1 MATTVLTPQ
10 QMCTMFLAGAK
21 ELEAHKDH
29 INELNVFPVPDGDT
43 GMNMTLTIMS
53 AAKEVYALK
62 DPNMQDFCKAVSSGS
77 LRGARGNSGVIL
89 SQLFRGF
96 TKVAKTYEELDA
108 AVIAA
113 GCEKATETAYKA
125 VMQPKEG
132 TILTVA
138 KAVSEKATACVR
150 RGETDIEV
158 ILTELIAGAKVA
170 LDKTPELLPVLKEAG
185 VVDSGG
191 AGLVCV
197 LEGILAGL
205 QGKGIAFSAEA
216 SEGEKKAET
225 ETRAAEK
232 YKFLYHTSIAM
243 LLDKEM
249 NHHEEAVIKKYID
262 AVGDTCAYTIE
273 GRIVN
278 MSLNTNDPGMVIQKA
293 LKYGELIDVV
303 VENRRQ
309 KRSEKAKEAVKAE
322 ADDAKKD
329 TAAPETAEEA
339 AQNRVID
346 VSAGISKDNGFV
358 QISVGDGMTEIFK
371 SLGVDVIVEGGQTMN
386 PSTEDILKA
395 VEIVKAPIVYVF
407 PNNKNVIMAADQAAK
422 ISKDKQV
429 VVVPTKTVTQGIT
442 AMISYVEGASIEEN
456 KETMLADIQNVKT
469 GEVTYSVRDT
479 SIDGTEIHQGDY
491 MGIGDKG
498 ILSVGKDISEV
509 IVEMLD
515 KMETS
520 DAEVVSIYY
529 GKDVTEDDANKI
541 KELAESKYPE
551 VDVELAYG
559 GQPIYYYIISAE

>member
-62 DPNMQDFCKAVSSGS
+62 EPNMQDFCKAVSSGS

-150 RGETDIEV
+150 KGETDIEV

-197 LEGILAGL
+197 LEGMLAGL
-205 QGKGIAFSAEA
+205 QGKGIVFSAETA
-216 SEGEKKAET
+216 EEEKKAET
-225 ETRAAEK
+225 EKRSAEK
-232 YKFLYHTSIAM
+232 FKYLYHTSIAM
-243 LLDKEM
+243 LLEKEM

-309 KRSEKAKEAVKAE
+309 KKSAKTNETVKSEPKEEKAATEKNE
-322 ADDAKKD
+322 
-329 TAAPETAEEA
+329 ET

-395 VEIVKAPIVYVF
+395 VEIVKAPVVYVF
-407 PNNKNVIMAADQAAK
+407 PNNKNVIMAAEQAAK
-422 ISKDKQV
+422 ISKEKQV

-442 AMISYVEGASIEEN
+442 AMISYVEGASVEEN
-456 KETMLADIQNVKT
+456 KEAMLSDIQNVKT

-479 SIDGTEIHQGDY
+479 SVDGTEIHQGDY

-498 ILSVGKDISEV
+498 ILSVGRDISDVV
-509 IVEMLD
+509 IGMLD
-515 KMETS
+515 KMATAE
-520 DAEVVSIYY
+520 AEVVSIYY
-529 GKDVTEDDANKI
+529 GKDVTKEDADKI
-541 KELAESKYPE
+541 KELVESKYPE

>member
-62 DPNMQDFCKAVSSGS
+62 EPNMQDFCKAVSSGS

-150 RGETDIEV
+150 KGETDIEV

-197 LEGILAGL
+197 LEGMLAGL
-205 QGKGIAFSAEA
+205 QGKGIVFSAETA
-216 SEGEKKAET
+216 EEEKKAET
-225 ETRAAEK
+225 EKRSAEK
-232 YKFLYHTSIAM
+232 FKYLYHTSIAM
-243 LLDKEM
+243 LLEKEM

-309 KRSEKAKEAVKAE
+309 KKSAKTNETVKSEPKEEKAATEKNE
-322 ADDAKKD
+322 
-329 TAAPETAEEA
+329 ET

-395 VEIVKAPIVYVF
+395 VEIVKAPVVYVF
-407 PNNKNVIMAADQAAK
+407 PNNKNVIMAAEQAAK
-422 ISKDKQV
+422 ISKEKQV

-442 AMISYVEGASIEEN
+442 AMISYVEGASVEEN
-456 KETMLADIQNVKT
+456 KEAMLSDIQNVKT

-498 ILSVGKDISEV
+498 ILSVGRDISDVV
-509 IVEMLD
+509 IGMLD
-515 KMETS
+515 KMATA

-529 GKDVTEDDANKI
+529 GKDVTKEDADKI
-541 KELAESKYPE
+541 KELVESKYPE

>member
-62 DPNMQDFCKAVSSGS
+62 EPNMQDFCKAVSSGS

-150 RGETDIEV
+150 KGETDIEV

-197 LEGILAGL
+197 LEGMLAGL
-205 QGKGIAFSAEA
+205 QGKGIVFSAETA
-216 SEGEKKAET
+216 EGEKKAET
-225 ETRAAEK
+225 EKRSAEK
-232 YKFLYHTSIAM
+232 FKYLYHTSIAM
-243 LLDKEM
+243 LLEKEM

-309 KRSEKAKEAVKAE
+309 KKSAKTKETVKSEPKEEKAAAE
-322 ADDAKKD
+322 KNE
-329 TAAPETAEEA
+329 ET

-395 VEIVKAPIVYVF
+395 VEIVKAPVVYVF
-407 PNNKNVIMAADQAAK
+407 PNNKNVIMAAEQAAK
-422 ISKDKQV
+422 ISKEKQV

-442 AMISYVEGASIEEN
+442 AMISYVEGASVEEN
-456 KETMLADIQNVKT
+456 KEAMLSDIQNVKT

-498 ILSVGKDISEV
+498 ILSVGRDISDVV
-509 IVEMLD
+509 IGMLD
-515 KMETS
+515 KMATA

-529 GKDVTEDDANKI
+529 GKDVTKEDADKI
-541 KELAESKYPE
+541 KELVESKYPE

>member
-1 MATTVLTPQ
+1 
-10 QMCTMFLAGAK
+10 MFLAGAK

-150 RGETDIEV
+150 KGETDIEV
-158 ILTELIAGAKVA
+158 ILTELIASAKVA

-205 QGKGIAFSAEA
+205 QGKGIAFTTEA
-216 SEGEKKAET
+216 AEGEKNAES
-225 ETRAAEK
+225 EKRAAEK

-249 NHHEEAVIKKYID
+249 NHHEEATMKKYID

-309 KRSEKAKEAVKAE
+309 KKSDKTKAAVKAE
-322 ADDAKKD
+322 VKEEKAEAEK
-329 TAAPETAEEA
+329 TEEA

-371 SLGVDVIVEGGQTMN
+371 TLGVDVIVEGGQTMN

-407 PNNKNVIMAADQAAK
+407 PNNKNVIMAAEQAAK
-422 ISKDKQV
+422 ISKEKQV

-456 KETMLADIQNVKT
+456 KEAMLADIQNVKT

-515 KMETS
+515 KMETA

-529 GKDVTEDDANKI
+529 GKDVTEEDANKI
-541 KELAESKYPE
+541 KDLAESKYPD

>member
-62 DPNMQDFCKAVSSGS
+62 EPNMQDFCKAVSSGS

-150 RGETDIEV
+150 KGETDIEV

-197 LEGILAGL
+197 LEGMLAGL
-205 QGKGIAFSAEA
+205 QGKGIVFSAETA
-216 SEGEKKAET
+216 EEEKKADT
-225 ETRAAEK
+225 EKRSAEK
-232 YKFLYHTSIAM
+232 FKYLYHTSIAM
-243 LLDKEM
+243 LLEKEM

-309 KRSEKAKEAVKAE
+309 KKSAKTNETVKSEPKEEKAATEKNE
-322 ADDAKKD
+322 
-329 TAAPETAEEA
+329 ET

-395 VEIVKAPIVYVF
+395 VEIVKAPVVYVF
-407 PNNKNVIMAADQAAK
+407 PNNKNVIMAAEQAAK
-422 ISKDKQV
+422 ISKEKQV

-442 AMISYVEGASIEEN
+442 AMISYVEGASVEEN
-456 KETMLADIQNVKT
+456 KEAMLSDIQNVKT

-498 ILSVGKDISEV
+498 ILSVGRDISDVV
-509 IVEMLD
+509 IGMLD
-515 KMETS
+515 KMATAE
-520 DAEVVSIYY
+520 AEVVSIYY
-529 GKDVTEDDANKI
+529 GKDVTKEDADKI
-541 KELAESKYPE
+541 KELVESKYPE

>member
-1 MATTVLTPQ
+1 
-10 QMCTMFLAGAK
+10 MFLAGAK

-62 DPNMQDFCKAVSSGS
+62 EPNMQDFCKAVSSGS

-138 KAVSEKATACVR
+138 KAISEKATACVR
-150 RGETDIEV
+150 KGETDIEV

-197 LEGILAGL
+197 LEGMLAGL
-205 QGKGIAFSAEA
+205 QGKGIVFSAETA
-216 SEGEKKAET
+216 EEGKKAET
-225 ETRAAEK
+225 EKRSAEK
-232 YKFLYHTSIAM
+232 FKYLYHTSIAM
-243 LLDKEM
+243 LLEKEM

-309 KRSEKAKEAVKAE
+309 KKSAKTNETVKSEPKEEKAAIEKNE
-322 ADDAKKD
+322 
-329 TAAPETAEEA
+329 ET

-395 VEIVKAPIVYVF
+395 VEIVKAPVVYVF
-407 PNNKNVIMAADQAAK
+407 PNNKNVIMAAEQAAK
-422 ISKDKQV
+422 ISKEKQV

-442 AMISYVEGASIEEN
+442 AMISYVEGASVEEN
-456 KETMLADIQNVKT
+456 KEAMLSDIQNVKT

-498 ILSVGKDISEV
+498 IISVGRDISDVV
-509 IVEMLD
+509 IGMLD
-515 KMETS
+515 KMATAE
-520 DAEVVSIYY
+520 AEVVSIYY
-529 GKDVTEDDANKI
+529 GKDVTKEDADKI
-541 KELAESKYPE
+541 KELVESKYPE

>member
-62 DPNMQDFCKAVSSGS
+62 EPNMQDFCKAVSSGS

-150 RGETDIEV
+150 KGETDIEV

-197 LEGILAGL
+197 LEGMLAGL
-205 QGKGIAFSAEA
+205 QGKGIVFSAETA
-216 SEGEKKAET
+216 EGEKKAET
-225 ETRAAEK
+225 EKRSAEK
-232 YKFLYHTSIAM
+232 FKYLYHTSIAM
-243 LLDKEM
+243 LLEKEM

-309 KRSEKAKEAVKAE
+309 KKSAKTKENVKSEPKEEKAAAE
-322 ADDAKKD
+322 KNE
-329 TAAPETAEEA
+329 ET

-395 VEIVKAPIVYVF
+395 VEIVKAPVVYVF
-407 PNNKNVIMAADQAAK
+407 PNNKNVIMAAEQAAK
-422 ISKDKQV
+422 ISKEKQV

-442 AMISYVEGASIEEN
+442 AMISYVEGASVEEN
-456 KETMLADIQNVKT
+456 KEAMLSDIQNVKT

-498 ILSVGKDISEV
+498 ILSVGRDISDVV
-509 IVEMLD
+509 IGMLD
-515 KMETS
+515 KMATA

-529 GKDVTEDDANKI
+529 GKDVTKEDADKI
-541 KELAESKYPE
+541 KELVESKYPE

>member
-62 DPNMQDFCKAVSSGS
+62 EPNMQDFCKAVSSGS

-205 QGKGIAFSAEA
+205 QGKGIAFTTEAAE
-216 SEGEKKAET
+216 GGKKAET
-225 ETRAAEK
+225 EKRTAEK

-243 LLDKEM
+243 LLDKDM

-309 KRSEKAKEAVKAE
+309 KKSAKAKEAVKTEAE
-322 ADDAKKD
+322 VKEEN
-329 TAAPETAEEA
+329 TATEKTEEA

-346 VSAGISKDNGFV
+346 VSAGVSKDNGFV

-371 SLGVDVIVEGGQTMN
+371 TLGVDVIVEGGQTMN

-395 VEIVKAPIVYVF
+395 VEIVKAPVVYVF
-407 PNNKNVIMAADQAAK
+407 PNNKNVIMAAEQAAK

-442 AMISYVEGASIEEN
+442 AMISYVEGASVEEN
-456 KETMLADIQNVKT
+456 KEAMLADIQNVKT

-541 KELAESKYPE
+541 KELAESKYPD

>member
-1 MATTVLTPQ
+1 
-10 QMCTMFLAGAK
+10 MFLAGAK

-150 RGETDIEV
+150 KGETDIEV
-158 ILTELIAGAKVA
+158 ILTELIASAKVA

-205 QGKGIAFSAEA
+205 QGKGIAFTTEA
-216 SEGEKKAET
+216 AEGEKKAET
-225 ETRAAEK
+225 EKHAAEK

-249 NHHEEAVIKKYID
+249 NHHEEATIKKYID
-262 AVGDTCAYTIE
+262 AVGDTCVYTIE
-273 GRIVN
+273 GRILN

-309 KRSEKAKEAVKAE
+309 KKSDKTKAAVKAE
-322 ADDAKKD
+322 VKEEKAEAEK
-329 TAAPETAEEA
+329 TEEA

-371 SLGVDVIVEGGQTMN
+371 TLGVDVIVEGGQTMN

-395 VEIVKAPIVYVF
+395 VEIVKAPVVYVF
-407 PNNKNVIMAADQAAK
+407 PNNKNVIMAAEQAAK
-422 ISKDKQV
+422 ISKEKQV

-515 KMETS
+515 KMETA

-529 GKDVTEDDANKI
+529 GQDVTEEDANKI
-541 KELAESKYPE
+541 KDLAESKYPD

>member
-150 RGETDIEV
+150 KGETDIEV
-158 ILTELIAGAKVA
+158 ILTELIASAKVA

-205 QGKGIAFSAEA
+205 QGKGIAFTTEA
-216 SEGEKKAET
+216 AEGEKKAET
-225 ETRAAEK
+225 EKHAAEK

-249 NHHEEAVIKKYID
+249 NHHEEATIKKYID
-262 AVGDTCAYTIE
+262 AVGDTCVYTIE
-273 GRIVN
+273 GRILN

-309 KRSEKAKEAVKAE
+309 KKSDKTKAAVKAE
-322 ADDAKKD
+322 VKEEKAEAEK
-329 TAAPETAEEA
+329 TEEA

-371 SLGVDVIVEGGQTMN
+371 TLGVDVIVEGGQTMN

-395 VEIVKAPIVYVF
+395 VEIVKAPVVYVF
-407 PNNKNVIMAADQAAK
+407 PNNKNVIMAAEQAAK
-422 ISKDKQV
+422 ISKEKQV

-515 KMETS
+515 KMETA

-529 GKDVTEDDANKI
+529 GQDVTEEDANKI
-541 KELAESKYPE
+541 KDLAESKYPD

>member
-62 DPNMQDFCKAVSSGS
+62 EPNMQDFCKAVSSGS

-150 RGETDIEV
+150 KGETDIEV

-197 LEGILAGL
+197 LEGMLAGL
-205 QGKGIAFSAEA
+205 QGKGIVFSAETA
-216 SEGEKKAET
+216 EEEKKAET
-225 ETRAAEK
+225 EKRSAEK
-232 YKFLYHTSIAM
+232 FKYLYHTSIAM
-243 LLDKEM
+243 LLEKEM

-309 KRSEKAKEAVKAE
+309 KKSAKTNETVKSEPKEEKAATEKNE
-322 ADDAKKD
+322 
-329 TAAPETAEEA
+329 ET

-395 VEIVKAPIVYVF
+395 VEIVKAPVVYVF
-407 PNNKNVIMAADQAAK
+407 PNNKNVIMAAEQAAK
-422 ISKDKQV
+422 ISKEKQV

-442 AMISYVEGASIEEN
+442 AMISYVEGASVEEN
-456 KETMLADIQNVKT
+456 KEAMLSDIQNVKT

-479 SIDGTEIHQGDY
+479 SVDGTEIHQGDY

-498 ILSVGKDISEV
+498 ILSVGRDISDVV
-509 IVEMLD
+509 IVMLD
-515 KMETS
+515 KMATAEV
-520 DAEVVSIYY
+520 EVVSIYY
-529 GKDVTEDDANKI
+529 GKDVTKEDADKI
-541 KELAESKYPE
+541 KELVESKYPE

>member
-62 DPNMQDFCKAVSSGS
+62 EPNMQDFCKAVSSGS

-150 RGETDIEV
+150 KGETDIEV

-197 LEGILAGL
+197 LEGMLAGL
-205 QGKGIAFSAEA
+205 QGKGIVFSAETA
-216 SEGEKKAET
+216 EEEKKAET
-225 ETRAAEK
+225 EKRSAEK
-232 YKFLYHTSIAM
+232 FKYLYHTSIAM
-243 LLDKEM
+243 LLEKEM

-309 KRSEKAKEAVKAE
+309 KKSAKTNETVKSEPKEEKAATEKNE
-322 ADDAKKD
+322 
-329 TAAPETAEEA
+329 ET

-395 VEIVKAPIVYVF
+395 VEIVKAPVVYVF
-407 PNNKNVIMAADQAAK
+407 PNNKNVIMAAEQAAK
-422 ISKDKQV
+422 ISKEKQV

-442 AMISYVEGASIEEN
+442 AMISYVEGASVEEN
-456 KETMLADIQNVKT
+456 KEAMLSDIQNVKT

-498 ILSVGKDISEV
+498 ILSVGRDISDVV
-509 IVEMLD
+509 IGMLD
-515 KMETS
+515 KMATAE
-520 DAEVVSIYY
+520 AEVVSIYY
-529 GKDVTEDDANKI
+529 GKDVTKEDADKI
-541 KELAESKYPE
+541 KELVESKYPE

>member
-62 DPNMQDFCKAVSSGS
+62 EPNMQDFCKAVSSGS

-138 KAVSEKATACVR
+138 KAVSQKATACVR
-150 RGETDIEV
+150 KGETDIEV

-197 LEGILAGL
+197 LEGMLAGL
-205 QGKGIAFSAEA
+205 QGKGIVFSAETA
-216 SEGEKKAET
+216 EGEKKAET
-225 ETRAAEK
+225 EKRSAEK
-232 YKFLYHTSIAM
+232 FKYLYHTSIAM
-243 LLDKEM
+243 LLEKEM

-309 KRSEKAKEAVKAE
+309 KKSAKTKENVKSEPKEEKAAAE
-322 ADDAKKD
+322 KNE
-329 TAAPETAEEA
+329 ET

-395 VEIVKAPIVYVF
+395 VEIVKAPVVYVF
-407 PNNKNVIMAADQAAK
+407 PNNKNVIMAAEQAAK
-422 ISKDKQV
+422 ISKEKQV

-442 AMISYVEGASIEEN
+442 AMISYVEGASVEEN
-456 KETMLADIQNVKT
+456 KEAMLSDIQNVKT

-498 ILSVGKDISEV
+498 ILSVGRDISDVV
-509 IVEMLD
+509 IGMLD
-515 KMETS
+515 KMATA

-529 GKDVTEDDANKI
+529 GKDVTKEDADKI
-541 KELAESKYPE
+541 KELVESKYPE

>member
-150 RGETDIEV
+150 KGETDIEV
-158 ILTELIAGAKVA
+158 ILTELIASAKVA

-205 QGKGIAFSAEA
+205 QGKGIAFTTEA
-216 SEGEKKAET
+216 ADGGKKAET
-225 ETRAAEK
+225 EKHAAEK

-243 LLDKEM
+243 FLDKEM
-249 NHHEEAVIKKYID
+249 NHHEEATIKKYID
-262 AVGDTCAYTIE
+262 AVGDTCVYTIE
-273 GRIVN
+273 GRILN

-309 KRSEKAKEAVKAE
+309 KKSEKTKAAAKAE
-322 ADDAKKD
+322 TKEEK
-329 TAAPETAEEA
+329 AAPEKKEEEA

-371 SLGVDVIVEGGQTMN
+371 TLGVDVIVEGGQTMN

-407 PNNKNVIMAADQAAK
+407 PNNKNVIMAAEQAAK

-456 KETMLADIQNVKT
+456 KEAMLADIQNVKT

-515 KMETS
+515 KMETA

-541 KELAESKYPE
+541 KDLAESKYPD

>member
-150 RGETDIEV
+150 KGETDIEV
-158 ILTELIAGAKVA
+158 ILTELIASAKVA

-205 QGKGIAFSAEA
+205 QGKGIAFTTEA
-216 SEGEKKAET
+216 AEGEKNAES
-225 ETRAAEK
+225 EKRAAEK

-249 NHHEEAVIKKYID
+249 NHHEEATMKKYID

-309 KRSEKAKEAVKAE
+309 KKSDKTKAAVKAE
-322 ADDAKKD
+322 VKEEKAEAEK
-329 TAAPETAEEA
+329 TEEA

-371 SLGVDVIVEGGQTMN
+371 TLGVDVIVEGGQTMN

-407 PNNKNVIMAADQAAK
+407 PNNKNVIMAAEQAAK
-422 ISKDKQV
+422 ISKEKQV

-456 KETMLADIQNVKT
+456 KEAMLADIQNVKT

-515 KMETS
+515 KMETA

-529 GKDVTEDDANKI
+529 GKDVTEEDANKI
-541 KELAESKYPE
+541 KDLAESKYPD

>member
-62 DPNMQDFCKAVSSGS
+62 EPNMQDFCKAVSSGS

-138 KAVSEKATACVR
+138 KAISEKATACVR
-150 RGETDIEV
+150 KGETDIEV

-197 LEGILAGL
+197 LEGMLAGL
-205 QGKGIAFSAEA
+205 QGKGIVFSAETA
-216 SEGEKKAET
+216 EEGKKAET
-225 ETRAAEK
+225 EKRSAEK
-232 YKFLYHTSIAM
+232 FKYLYHTSIAM
-243 LLDKEM
+243 LLEKEM

-309 KRSEKAKEAVKAE
+309 KKSAKTNETVKSEPKEEKAAIEKNE
-322 ADDAKKD
+322 
-329 TAAPETAEEA
+329 ET

-395 VEIVKAPIVYVF
+395 VEIVKAPVVYVF
-407 PNNKNVIMAADQAAK
+407 PNNKNVIMAAEQAAK
-422 ISKDKQV
+422 ISKEKQV

-442 AMISYVEGASIEEN
+442 AMISYVEGASVEEN
-456 KETMLADIQNVKT
+456 KEAMLSDIQNVKT

-498 ILSVGKDISEV
+498 IISVGRDISDVV
-509 IVEMLD
+509 IGMLD
-515 KMETS
+515 KMATAE
-520 DAEVVSIYY
+520 AEVVSIYY
-529 GKDVTEDDANKI
+529 GKDVTKEDADKI
-541 KELAESKYPE
+541 KELVESKYPE